1 MPHVLPL
8 IMMPEGK
15 EGKVVSINAGQGLK
29 RRLVEMGFCENCLV
43 TVHRSDRGALVVD
56 VNGTKYALGKGMA
69 TKIMVSELEMK

>member
-8 IMMPEGK
+8 AMMAEGK

-29 RRLVEMGFCENCLV
+29 RRLVEMGFCEGSLV
-43 TVHRSDRGALVVD
+43 TVHRSERGALVVV

-69 TKIMVSELEMK
+69 TKIMVSDC